1 MNPALAKIHIAKKQL
16 CLDDDAY
23 RDMLERV
30 TGQRSA
36 KGLGD
41 AKLKLVVLEFRRIGW
56 KPKRKDHKFNTA
68 KQPFQRLI
76 HALWRSCK
84 TKGVIQNGSRQAL
97 RSFVEKRTGIADPDF
112 LTYAQAEPIIE
123 ALKEMEA
130 RP

>member
-1 MNPALAKIHIAKKQL
+1 MNPALAKIHIAKNEL

-36 KGLGD
+36 KGLVD
-41 AKLKLVVLEFRRIGW
+41 AKLQLVVSELQRLGW
-56 KPKRKDHKFNTA
+56 KPKQKKHKFNAA
-68 KQPFQRLI
+68 KQPYQRLI

-84 TKGVIQNGSRQAL
+84 AKGVIQNGSRQAL
-97 RSFVEKRTGIADPDF
+97 RTFVEKRTGIADPDF

-123 ALKEMEA
+123 ALKQMEA
-130 RP
+130 RG